1 MCRRRSSRVDQRNE
15 PVLGRVQALKADHPF
30 WSYRRLWTQLHFEEG
45 LHVNKKRVL
54 QLMRDTTLVSAPQGD
69 RCHTRLSQ
77 GDGPKPRLIH
87 PERGCE
93 VSGPKLYRVLM
104 KRAKFYFGLTIRV
117 PLTHRTAASEK
128 NFVDGAR

>member
-54 QLMRDTTLVSAPQGD
+54 QLMRDTTLVSARKVIGA
-69 RCHTRLSQ
+69 
-77 GDGPKPRLIH
+77 I
-87 PERGCE
+87 RGCLKE
-93 VSGPKLYRVLM
+93 MGQSRG
-104 KRAKFYFGLTIRV
+104 
-117 PLTHRTAASEK
+117 
-128 NFVDGAR
+128 